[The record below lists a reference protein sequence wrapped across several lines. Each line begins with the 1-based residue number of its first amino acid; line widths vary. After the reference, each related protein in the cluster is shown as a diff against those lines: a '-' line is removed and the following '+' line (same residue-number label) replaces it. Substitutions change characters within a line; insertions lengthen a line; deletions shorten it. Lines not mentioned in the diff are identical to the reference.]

1 MGDKRFNAGTLVSAL
16 VISALI
22 FAGGILLGFSINRER
37 LGSIES
43 EMREVTRHVQNFQL
57 QFLFFDVLG
66 DNATCPL
73 LGATLADINKASYEI
88 GSKLTTQGEEGQV
101 QDQGTYNGLK
111 KEYSRLLVSYWLLT
125 EKLRESCDTGAR
137 TVIYFY
143 RKECARCDDQGFIL
157 TYLKKKY
164 GERLLVFALD
174 ADLDEPSVKTI
185 MNYYGIDNYPSLVVD
200 GKLHEGFYSEPQLK
214 GLLGLGPG

>member
-1 MGDKRFNAGTLVSAL
+1 MARKQLNAGTI
-16 VISALI
+16 ISALI
-22 FAGGILLGFSINRER
+22 ISAVIFCGGMMLGFSINKER
-37 LGSIES
+37 LVTIED

-66 DNATCPL
+66 DSATCPL

-88 GSKLTTQGEEGQV
+88 GAKLTTQGEEGQV
-101 QDQGTYNGLK
+101 QDYDTYVSLK
-111 KEYSRLLVSYWLLT
+111 NEYSRLLVSYWLLT
-125 EKLRESCDTGAR
+125 QKLQETCEMDAK

-164 GERLLVFALD
+164 GERLLIFALD
-174 ADLDEPSVKTI
+174 ADLSDASVQTLV
-185 MNYYGIDNYPSLVVD
+185 NYYNVEDYPALIID
-200 GKLHEGFYSEPQLK
+200 GELHEGFLSEAQMK
-214 GLLGLGPG
+214 GMMGLNGL